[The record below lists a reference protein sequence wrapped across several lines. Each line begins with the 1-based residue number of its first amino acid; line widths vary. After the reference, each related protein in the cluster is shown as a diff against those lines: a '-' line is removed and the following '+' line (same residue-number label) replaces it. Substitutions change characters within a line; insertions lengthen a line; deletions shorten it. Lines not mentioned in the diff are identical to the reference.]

1 MVQWNLSVVS
11 PSSYIGIPELKQYPI
26 PLKIISDI
34 LQIMIPFITNWSSQG
49 LDNTTNRIISTHVK
63 SLMVTEFA
71 YFGHLVIVCQ
81 QHYQDTDTSFT
92 NGIWVTISIWKII
105 QGGLKS

>member
-11 PSSYIGIPELKQYPI
+11 PASYIGIPDLKQYQYYPI

-34 LQIMIPFITNWSSQG
+34 LQIIIPFITNWSSQG
-49 LDNTTNRIISTHVK
+49 LDNTTNMIISTHAK

-71 YFGHLVIVCQ
+71 YFGHCLIKQLC
-81 QHYQDTDTSFT
+81 
-92 NGIWVTISIWKII
+92 
-105 QGGLKS
+105 